1 MPAVSVYLEP
11 GLQPGKAGEAD
22 GSTHQLFSPSH
33 LSQGARLYLCGGGGL
48 TVKMCVMYICIKN
61 K

>member
-1 MPAVSVYLEP
+1 MPAVSGSLEP
-11 GLQPGKAGEAD
+11 GLQPGKAERQMAAPT
-22 GSTHQLFSPSH
+22 SSSPRPTSVP
-33 LSQGARLYLCGGGGL
+33 GARLYLCGGGGL